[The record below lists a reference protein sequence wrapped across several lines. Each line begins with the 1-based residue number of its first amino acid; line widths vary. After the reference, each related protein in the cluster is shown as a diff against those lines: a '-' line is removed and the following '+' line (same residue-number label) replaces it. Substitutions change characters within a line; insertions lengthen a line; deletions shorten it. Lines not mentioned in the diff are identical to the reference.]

1 MTQSLKVG
9 TFLGAGGERRVYT
22 IAVARN
28 DDLDVFSVTLL
39 DPSNEAIE
47 GAIDLALRAMRRHA
61 IDGLAHELSMQQL
74 RAGHR

>member
-22 IAVARN
+22 IAVVRN
-28 DDLDVFSVTLL
+28 DLDVFSATLL

-61 IDGLAHELSMQQL
+61 IDSLAHELSMQQL
-74 RAGHR
+74 RAGRP